1 MKKALLLLIAIICS
15 LSQGNACTSAVIS
28 GRATYDGRPL
38 LWKHRDTDFLQNSV
52 KYFKGEKYSFI
63 GIVNS
68 SAKHPKEVWMGTNS
82 AGFSIMNTQS
92 YNIERNVKDDDRGT
106 ANGRV
111 LYRALATCATVADFR
126 HFLDTI
132 AKPSNIEANI
142 GVIDAQGG
150 AAMFEIGSYRYTY
163 YDANDPKT
171 APNGYIARTN
181 FSFMGDKDKGAGY
194 VRYMTDTN
202 ALNIASSNREI
213 TPAWIFSDLSRSFVN
228 PLLGIDL
235 RSGHYNK
242 PETSGWFVDQD
253 FIPRH
258 SSASSVVVQGVKPGE
273 NPELTTMWT
282 ILGYPPVSVVF
293 PVWVKGADELLP
305 HLLTSTSEETNTP
318 LGKKVDQLK
327 AEVFN
332 YHEGNGSEKYLNWE
346 ALYNKQGDGIMQ
358 RLAPVEKEVFHRV
371 EPIVKRWRDN
381 KTLNIDEMK
390 SLYRN
395 LSSYITE
402 QYEQLFHL

>member
-1 MKKALLLLIAIICS
+1 MI
-15 LSQGNACTSAVIS
+15 
-28 GRATYDGRPL
+28 
-38 LWKHRDTDFLQNSV
+38 
-52 KYFKGEKYSFI
+52 
-63 GIVNS
+63 
-68 SAKHPKEVWMGTNS
+68 
-82 AGFSIMNTQS
+82 
-92 YNIERNVKDDDRGT
+92 
-106 ANGRV
+106 
-111 LYRALATCATVADFR
+111 YRALSSTLFWELTYEAD
-126 HFLDTI
+126 I
-132 AKPSNIEANI
+132 
-142 GVIDAQGG
+142 
-150 AAMFEIGSYRYTY
+150 
-163 YDANDPKT
+163 
-171 APNGYIARTN
+171 
-181 FSFMGDKDKGAGY
+181 
-194 VRYMTDTN
+194 
-202 ALNIASSNREI
+202 
-213 TPAWIFSDLSRSFVN
+213 
-228 PLLGIDL
+228 
-235 RSGHYNK
+235 
-242 PETSGWFVDQD
+242 ETSGWFVDQD

-305 HLLTSTSEETNTP
+305 RLLTSTSEETNTP